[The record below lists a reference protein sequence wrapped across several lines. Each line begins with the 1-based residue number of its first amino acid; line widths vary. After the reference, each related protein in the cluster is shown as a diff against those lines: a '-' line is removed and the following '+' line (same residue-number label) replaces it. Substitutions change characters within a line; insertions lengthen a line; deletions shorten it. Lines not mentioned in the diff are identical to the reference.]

1 MHIEKV
7 AEVTEE
13 VLGGVQG
20 LVPLLGAHKQI
31 PTWDDLVN
39 IVNSG
44 NSILL
49 VVRFPDSSSQI
60 VGMLTISIYHV
71 PTGGRSI
78 IEDLVVDTTQRN
90 KGVAQELLF
99 SAIEIAREAGVNGV
113 SLTSNTSRVEAN
125 QLYLRMGF
133 KKRETNAYFF
143 ELK

>member
-13 VLGGVQG
+13 ALGAVQG

-49 VVRFPDSSSQI
+49 VARFPDSSSQI
-60 VGMLTISIYHV
+60 VGMLTISIYRV

-78 IEDLVVDTTQRN
+78 IEDLVVVTTQRN
-90 KGVAQELLF
+90 KGVAKELLL

-113 SLTSNTSRVEAN
+113 SLTSNTGRVEAN